1 VGLGYLWAVVALVTS
16 AGLLASSSL
25 SFSGG
30 SLSGRTWDDL
40 RWLAAFVGAA
50 VLPAAALVRPLDA
63 LAPGNEVARSLG
75 ARPALARAAAAMA
88 AGLLAGPAVWAAGM
102 VPLVGLACAQGARQL
117 WGHDHRLLVPGAAAL
132 GAAIVLAADVAAR
145 SFLRGTELPLGIV
158 TACVG
163 VPVLV
168 AVAWRASWR
177 VPY

>member
-1 VGLGYLWAVVALVTS
+1 MGLGYLWAVVALVTS